1 MKSGGRV
8 LGVAESYK
16 GDQSTVAGT
25 VVRADRIVDGFAFGT
40 CTVGGTDATDAVLSV
55 VDRLGRADIQALM
68 IAGIAPAWYN
78 VIDLRRLQEAT
89 DLPTL
94 SISFEASPGLET
106 AITAAFDG
114 EERRRRLAT
123 YRAQPPRR
131 PVADASKATATD
143 GDGDS
148 DGDED
153 DQRGDE
159 PALFVRAVGLSVER
173 AATIVRT
180 VTENGR
186 PEPVRVARL
195 AARAADQFRR

>member
-1 MKSGGRV
+1 M

-94 SISFEASPGLET
+94 SISFEASPGLEA
-106 AITAAFDG
+106 AIAAAFDG

-123 YRAQPPRR
+123 YRAQPPRQ
-131 PVADASKATATD
+131 PVADANKATATD

-173 AATIVRT
+173 AAAIVRT

>member
-1 MKSGGRV
+1 VKSGGRV

-25 VVRADRIVDGFAFGT
+25 VVRADRVVDGFAFGT

-55 VDRLGRADIQALM
+55 VDRLGRADIQAVM

-78 VIDLRRLQEAT
+78 IIDLHRLQEST

-94 SISFEASPGLET
+94 SVSFEASPGLEA
-106 AITAAFDG
+106 AIAAAFEGD
-114 EERRRRLAT
+114 ERQRRLET
-123 YRAQPPRR
+123 YRAQPPRQ
-131 PVADASKATATD
+131 PVAGIDAAAN
-143 GDGDS
+143 GDDHR
-148 DGDED
+148 E
-153 DQRGDE
+153 DE

-173 AATIVRT
+173 ATAIVRA
-180 VTENGR
+180 VTENSR

-195 AARAADQFRR
+195 AARGADQFRR

>member
-1 MKSGGRV
+1 VKSGGRV

-94 SISFEASPGLET
+94 SISFETSPGLEA
-106 AITAAFDG
+106 AIAAAFDG

-123 YRAQPPRR
+123 YRAQPPRQ
-131 PVADASKATATD
+131 PVADANKATAT
-143 GDGDS
+143 

-173 AATIVRT
+173 AAAIVRT